1 MPSRSA
7 NTPIELWP
15 KTIGSLVD
23 IKLSVAEN
31 GMQKYRRDL
40 QKALDIETQILSHL
54 NEPVEEML
62 APQGPMGAGGGP
74 QGAPPMG
81 PGSPSMG
88 GASPFGGPP
97 GAAQMPAP
105 APAGPG
111 APGGAPNPDELRR
124 ILAA

>member
-15 KTIGSLVD
+15 KTIGSLTD

-40 QKALDIETQILSHL
+40 QKALDIETQILAHL
-54 NEPVEEML
+54 NEPVEQMVSPV
-62 APQGPMGAGGGP
+62 ATPHMGGP
-74 QGAPPMG
+74 T
-81 PGSPSMG
+81 
-88 GASPFGGPP
+88 PFGGAP
-97 GAAQMPAP
+97 GAAAMPP
-105 APAGPG
+105 APAGPA

-124 ILAA
+124 ILAT

>member
-7 NTPIELWP
+7 NTPVELWP
-15 KTIGSLVD
+15 KTIGSLTD

-40 QKALDIETQILSHL
+40 QKALDIETQILAHL
-54 NEPVEEML
+54 NEPVEQMT
-62 APQGPMGAGGGP
+62 APMGVSGGP
-74 QGAPPMG
+74 PAA
-81 PGSPSMG
+81 PSMG
-88 GASPFGGPP
+88 GPSPFGGPP

-111 APGGAPNPDELRR
+111 AGAPNPDELRR
-124 ILAA
+124 LLAA